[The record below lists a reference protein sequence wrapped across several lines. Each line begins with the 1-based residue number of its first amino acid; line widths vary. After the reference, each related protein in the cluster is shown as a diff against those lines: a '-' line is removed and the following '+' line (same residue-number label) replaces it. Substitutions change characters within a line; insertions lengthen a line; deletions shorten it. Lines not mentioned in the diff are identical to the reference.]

1 MTVDVYLHQ
10 GKQFFARWVG
20 DERVRNA
27 ARAAGIGAA
36 GLILSAAALG
46 HRPQPFAMALVSVM
60 TGWRAAVMG
69 LGSFSGYLLFWGQEG
84 WQGAVWTALAC
95 LTALLLGKN
104 AMVKQVP
111 LLIPAF
117 SALWVAATGLGFQLA
132 GVQVPTLVYLLRVG
146 LGWGASQLFGALR
159 RKQDP
164 WLRWC
169 VQGVGVLALG
179 QIAPA
184 AWLNMG
190 CIAAGALGAAGPF
203 PAAVLAG
210 LALDLARVGPVPM
223 TAIMAAVCAGRM
235 IPGIHPWLRRLLPAG
250 IFLLVAPLT
259 GVRSF
264 ALLPGLLL
272 GGVLSVYLPEKAPP
286 GRRRGEVG
294 LVQLRLDLMAE
305 VLSQTR
311 LLLLE
316 AEDAP
321 IDQEALLARTRERAC
336 GSCPN
341 RRACRGPAGIP
352 RELLQIPMTENTSL
366 PFFCKKPG
374 RMVLEIR
381 RTQEQYRMLKADRD
395 RRQEYRGAVNQQYLF
410 LSEFLREQAE
420 QLPRRSKLVRD
431 RFIPEVGCAARSR
444 EAENGDRFR
453 HFSGPGG
460 RYYLLLC
467 DGMGT
472 GMGAAQEGRS
482 AASLLHQMLT
492 AGFPPEHALE
502 SLNSLLALR
511 GRAGAVTVDLA
522 ELRLDTG
529 TGVLYKWGAA
539 PSYLLRGD
547 ITEKIGT
554 AGPPPG
560 IRGAEAREQQSRLSL
575 RRGETLILL
584 SDGVEGEEIRR
595 LAVTE
600 TATPAG
606 ELAARLLEAGA
617 EETSDDATLAVVRLH
632 PGGVLT

>member
-1 MTVDVYLHQ
+1 
-10 GKQFFARWVG
+10 
-20 DERVRNA
+20 
-27 ARAAGIGAA
+27 
-36 GLILSAAALG
+36 
-46 HRPQPFAMALVSVM
+46 
-60 TGWRAAVMG
+60 
-69 LGSFSGYLLFWGQEG
+69 
-84 WQGAVWTALAC
+84 
-95 LTALLLGKN
+95 
-104 AMVKQVP
+104 
-111 LLIPAF
+111 
-117 SALWVAATGLGFQLA
+117 
-132 GVQVPTLVYLLRVG
+132 
-146 LGWGASQLFGALR
+146 
-159 RKQDP
+159 
-164 WLRWC
+164 
-169 VQGVGVLALG
+169 
-179 QIAPA
+179 
-184 AWLNMG
+184 
-190 CIAAGALGAAGPF
+190 
-203 PAAVLAG
+203 
-210 LALDLARVGPVPM
+210 
-223 TAIMAAVCAGRM
+223 
-235 IPGIHPWLRRLLPAG
+235 
-250 IFLLVAPLT
+250 
-259 GVRSF
+259 
-264 ALLPGLLL
+264 
-272 GGVLSVYLPEKAPP
+272 
-286 GRRRGEVG
+286 
-294 LVQLRLDLMAE
+294 
-305 VLSQTR
+305 
-311 LLLLE
+311 
-316 AEDAP
+316 
-321 IDQEALLARTRERAC
+321 
-336 GSCPN
+336 
-341 RRACRGPAGIP
+341 
-352 RELLQIPMTENTSL
+352 
-366 PFFCKKPG
+366 
-374 RMVLEIR
+374 VLEIR
-381 RTQEQYRMLKADRD
+381 RTQEQYRILKADRQ
-395 RRQEYRGAVNQQYLF
+395 RRREYRSALSQQYLF
-410 LSEFLREQAE
+410 LSEFLREQGA
-420 QLPRRSKLVRD
+420 QLPSRERKYRPSR
-431 RFIPEVGCAARSR
+431 IPEVGCAARSR

-482 AASLLHQMLT
+482 AVSLLHQMLT